1 MANSATGTG
10 FIVEW
15 GGLESVTGPTVRD
28 RVPGI
33 EPFAEYGTEASIG
46 NVETT
51 RVVISVDTAW
61 RSVCGDYT
69 DAEIEDI
76 ERRLV
81 TETVPELLAKYQGQR
96 ELFSGELRFSLSA
109 SEMIRQYEELEP
121 QLTKYLLSKKR

>member
-1 MANSATGTG
+1 MANGATGTG
-10 FIVEW
+10 FVVEW

-51 RVVISVDTAW
+51 KIVISVDTAW
-61 RSVCGDYT
+61 RSACANCM

-81 TETVPELLAKYQGQR
+81 TETCLSFWPSIKGNVSCLVAKFGS
-96 ELFSGELRFSLSA
+96 LFLPLRWSGS
-109 SEMIRQYEELEP
+109 M
-121 QLTKYLLSKKR
+121 KN

>member
-1 MANSATGTG
+1 MANGATGTG
-10 FIVEW
+10 FVVEW

-51 RVVISVDTAW
+51 KIVISVDTAW
-61 RSVCGDYT
+61 RSACT
-69 DAEIEDI
+69 NCMDAEIEDV

-81 TETVPELLAKYQGQR
+81 AETVPELLAKYQGQR
-96 ELFSGELRFSLSA
+96 ELFSGEVRFSLSA
-109 SEMIRQYEELEP
+109 SEMVRQYEELEP
-121 QLTKYLLSKKR
+121 QIKTHLFSKKR

>member
-51 RVVISVDTAW
+51 KVVISVDTAW
-61 RSVCGDYT
+61 RSACVNYM

-81 TETVPELLAKYQGQR
+81 IETMPALLARYQGQR
-96 ELFSGELRFSLSA
+96 ELFSGEVRFTLSA
-109 SEMIRQYEELEP
+109 SEMSQQYEELKP
-121 QLTKYLLSKKR
+121 RITT